1 MLILVYIQ
9 CFTESL
15 SSYWQVREQLAAETG
30 LSVRVVQVWFQNQ
43 RAKVCNAEFYFN
55 LQWKVSDL
63 SPMIFLLFYMV
74 HCFSKR
80 SSMLT
85 LSVYKWTKIWQY
97 LVDIEHSLIS
107 YRKWPWVSLLQEHAR
122 ALWYWCVLLFHITVE
137 KSFH

>member
-1 MLILVYIQ
+1 MFSVLQNHCLLINRYANNSPPKQVLVFELCRCGFKIRGQRYVMLNFI
-9 CFTESL
+9 
-15 SSYWQVREQLAAETG
+15 
-30 LSVRVVQVWFQNQ
+30 
-43 RAKVCNAEFYFN
+43 

-85 LSVYKWTKIWQY
+85 LSAYKWTKIWQY
-97 LVDIEHSLIS
+97 LADIEHSFIS
-107 YRKWPWVSLLQEHAR
+107 YRKWPWVSLLQGHAR